1 MQKNHKKY
9 TFLFSGLCINPET
22 KRPYPISIIEKGL
35 KDIHFSV
42 KPNRSAKQLA
52 LEAIPQL
59 KTSMPIERAQMRL
72 KINVAGNCC
81 KSIAEKVG
89 KMGTV
94 EDKEFEGNS
103 LAMVN

>member
-1 MQKNHKKY
+1 M
-9 TFLFSGLCINPET
+9 
-22 KRPYPISIIEKGL
+22 

-59 KTSMPIERAQMRL
+59 KTSLPIERAQMRL
-72 KINVAGNCC
+72 KITVSGHSC

-89 KMGTV
+89 NMGTV
-94 EDKEFEGNS
+94 EDKEFMGNG
-103 LAMVN
+103 LTMVHLSRFKK

>member
-1 MQKNHKKY
+1 MTK
-9 TFLFSGLCINPET
+9 TCCAGLCINPDT

-42 KPNRSAKQLA
+42 KPNKNTKQQA

-59 KTSMPIERAQMRL
+59 KTSMKIERAQMKIRL
-72 KINVAGNCC
+72 SVTGNSC
-81 KSIAEKVG
+81 KSLAEKAE

-94 EDKEFEGNS
+94 ENKEFVANT
-103 LAMVN
+103 LNMVRED

>member
-1 MQKNHKKY
+1 
-9 TFLFSGLCINPET
+9 LCINPET

-42 KPNRSAKQLA
+42 KPNRSSKQLA

-59 KTSMPIERAQMRL
+59 KTSMQIERAQMRL
-72 KINVAGNCC
+72 RISASGNTC
-81 KSIAEKVG
+81 KNIAEKVS

-103 LAMVN
+103 LSMVKELV